1 MSIMAPISAA
11 GFVISLA
18 SGIYILVK
26 NPDSRFNRLLFIFA
40 VLVSYLS
47 LADLG
52 LYLAESYRMAYFWVK
67 MGFLWPLVIPVIV
80 HAVLVFT
87 GRMNRWVITAVYVPS
102 FIIAALE
109 LLTPLISGGP
119 VMSPWGW
126 TFMAP
131 EGKILYDLATL
142 WGFSMGA
149 LAILLTAKYYI
160 DAPASR
166 RGETSYLFTGL
177 MIPIFSGFTTDFLLP
192 IMGYSVP
199 SLTNFTAAVGIS
211 IIAYGV
217 MRFRIPL
224 LSPRAAAEDIV
235 RTMNNF
241 LIITDN
247 ELNINYA
254 NPAAERL
261 TGFRSLRGMKVS
273 DLLESGDIEGMMDS
287 TLESMIR
294 TREGTRVPV
303 VVSAGYI
310 RDDRGQDVGIIFT
323 GSDISQVKEM
333 EEKLRRREDRLTLL
347 TEHMAGG
354 LGEFDSEFRFRY
366 LSPSIEKVTGY
377 GYEDLLGL
385 SALELLEYVHPD
397 DREGVRELIM
407 RKNVSH
413 KATFRVRRP
422 DGSYRWLEY
431 VDRPLYDDGD
441 VMGYVFGLRDV
452 HEHKIAEESLR
463 LSREKFRELFRN
475 MNSAIVALEPGEFRV
490 TAMNPAAEKLMG
502 AVCEN
507 IKGDPVEEAL
517 PGIGGSVLMN
527 ALRRVR
533 ETGEP
538 IHCPEVKYGDIWFEV
553 QVYRISTGDIV
564 MICDDITLR
573 KQYEDELIDTIHE
586 KEALLREVHHRVKNN
601 FQIISSLINLQ
612 AENTGNEAGLR
623 DLQRR
628 IHSMALVHE
637 LLYESEDISSIDIRT
652 YIERLVS
659 SIMDGY
665 RSEGIGYRTEIARV
679 NVPIETAIP
688 LGLIINELIT
698 NSLKHA
704 FRGGGEILIKLEGDD
719 KYTLTVAD
727 NGAGLPE
734 NFIMEESD
742 SLGLQLVRGLVDQLD
757 GDLEVSSGNG
767 TEFRIKFS
775 VSQYRP
781 RI

>member
-1 MSIMAPISAA
+1 
-11 GFVISLA
+11 
-18 SGIYILVK
+18 
-26 NPDSRFNRLLFIFA
+26 
-40 VLVSYLS
+40 
-47 LADLG
+47 
-52 LYLAESYRMAYFWVK
+52 MAYFWVK
-67 MGFLWPLVIPVIV
+67 MGFLWPLVIPVIL

-87 GRMNRWVITAVYVPS
+87 GRMNRWAITAVYVPS
-102 FIIAALE
+102 FIIAAIE

-126 TFMAP
+126 TFMVP

-142 WGFSMGA
+142 WGFSVGV
-149 LAILLTAKYYI
+149 LAILLTSKYYV

-166 RGETSYLFTGL
+166 RGETLYLFTGL
-177 MIPIFSGFTTDFLLP
+177 MIPLFSGFATDFFLP
-192 IMGYSVP
+192 IIGYSVP
-199 SLTNFTAAVGIS
+199 SLTSFAAATGVL

-217 MRFRIPL
+217 MRFKIPL
-224 LSPRAAAEDIV
+224 LIPRTAAEDIV

-241 LIITDN
+241 LIIADN
-247 ELNINYA
+247 DLNINYA
-254 NPAAERL
+254 NPAAERI
-261 TGFRSLRGMKVS
+261 TGFRSLQDMKVS
-273 DLLESGDIEGMMDS
+273 DLFESNGIDWMIDS
-287 TLESMIR
+287 TVESMIIVHD
-294 TREGTRVPV
+294 GTRVPV
-303 VVSAGYI
+303 VVSTGYI
-310 RDDRGQDVGIIFT
+310 NDDRGQNMGIIFT
-323 GSDISQVKEM
+323 GSDISQIKEM

-347 TEHMAGG
+347 TEHMADG

-377 GYEDLLGL
+377 AYEHLMGL
-385 SALELLEYVHPD
+385 SALEFLEYVHPD
-397 DREGVRELIM
+397 DRERIRELII
-407 RKNVSH
+407 RKNGSH
-413 KATFRVRRP
+413 KVTFRVRRP

-431 VDRPLYDDGD
+431 VDRPLYHDGD
-441 VMGYVFGLRDV
+441 IMGYVFGLRDV
-452 HEHKIAEESLR
+452 HEHKIAEEALR

-490 TAMNPAAEKLMG
+490 TAMNPPAERMMG
-502 AVCEN
+502 TVCEDV
-507 IKGDPVEEAL
+507 KGAPVEEAL
-517 PGIGGSVLMN
+517 PGIGGSVLMD
-527 ALRRVR
+527 ALRKVR

-538 IHCPEVKYGDIWFEV
+538 LHCPEVEYGGMWFEV

-573 KQYEDELIDTIHE
+573 KQYEDELIGTIHE

-612 AENTGNEAGLR
+612 AANTADQTALR

-659 SIMDGY
+659 SIMEGY
-665 RSEGIGYRTEIARV
+665 RSEGIGYRTEIARL

-704 FRGGGEILIKLEGDD
+704 FRGRGEILIKLEGDD

-742 SLGLQLVRGLVDQLD
+742 SLGLQLVRGLVDQLE
-757 GDLEVSSGNG
+757 GDLEVSVGEG

-775 VSQYRP
+775 VSHYKP

>member
-1 MSIMAPISAA
+1 MSFMAPISVA

-40 VLVSYLS
+40 VLISYLS
-47 LADLG
+47 LTDLG

-67 MGFLWPLVIPVIV
+67 MGFLWPLVIPVIL

-87 GRMNRWVITAVYVPS
+87 GRMNRWAITAVYVPS
-102 FIIAALE
+102 FIIAAIE

-126 TFMAP
+126 TFMVP

-142 WGFSMGA
+142 WGFSVGV
-149 LAILLTAKYYI
+149 LAILLTSKYYV

-166 RGETSYLFTGL
+166 RGETLYLFTGL
-177 MIPIFSGFTTDFLLP
+177 MIPLFSGFATDFFLP
-192 IMGYSVP
+192 IIGYSVP
-199 SLTNFTAAVGIS
+199 SLTSFAAATGVL

-217 MRFRIPL
+217 MRFKIPL
-224 LSPRAAAEDIV
+224 LIPRTAAEDIV

-241 LIITDN
+241 LIIADN
-247 ELNINYA
+247 DLNINYA
-254 NPAAERL
+254 NPAAERI
-261 TGFRSLRGMKVS
+261 TGFRSLQDMKVS
-273 DLLESGDIEGMMDS
+273 DLFESNGIDWMIDS
-287 TLESMIR
+287 TVESMIIVHD
-294 TREGTRVPV
+294 GTRVPV
-303 VVSAGYI
+303 VVSTGYI
-310 RDDRGQDVGIIFT
+310 NDDRGQNMGIIFT
-323 GSDISQVKEM
+323 GSDISQIKEM

-347 TEHMAGG
+347 TEHMADG

-377 GYEDLLGL
+377 AYEHLMGL
-385 SALELLEYVHPD
+385 SALEFLEYVHPD
-397 DREGVRELIM
+397 DRERIRELII
-407 RKNVSH
+407 RKNGSH
-413 KATFRVRRP
+413 KVTFRVRRP

-431 VDRPLYDDGD
+431 VDRPLYHDGD
-441 VMGYVFGLRDV
+441 IMGYVFGLRDV
-452 HEHKIAEESLR
+452 HEHKIAEEALR

-490 TAMNPAAEKLMG
+490 TAMNPPAERMMG
-502 AVCEN
+502 TVCEDV
-507 IKGDPVEEAL
+507 KGAPVEEAL
-517 PGIGGSVLMN
+517 PGIGGSVLMD
-527 ALRRVR
+527 ALRKVR

-538 IHCPEVKYGDIWFEV
+538 LHCPEVEYGGMWFEV

-573 KQYEDELIDTIHE
+573 KQYEDELIGTIHE

-612 AENTGNEAGLR
+612 AANTADQTALR

-659 SIMDGY
+659 SIMEGY
-665 RSEGIGYRTEIARV
+665 RSEGIGYRTEIARL

-704 FRGGGEILIKLEGDD
+704 FRGRGEILIKLEGDD

-742 SLGLQLVRGLVDQLD
+742 SLGLQLVRGLVDQLE
-757 GDLEVSSGNG
+757 GDLEVSVGEG

-775 VSQYRP
+775 VSHYKP